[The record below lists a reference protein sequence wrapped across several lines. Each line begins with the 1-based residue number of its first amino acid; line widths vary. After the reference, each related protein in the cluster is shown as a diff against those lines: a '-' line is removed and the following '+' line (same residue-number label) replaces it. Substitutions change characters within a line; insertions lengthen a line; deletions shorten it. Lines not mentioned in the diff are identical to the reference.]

1 MRRVFISFSSSG
13 NDCVKLVSELV
24 IFCMQRKGGGNV
36 VYHTI
41 IHFVKGHNKESKGLL
56 YD

>member
-1 MRRVFISFSSSG
+1 MSIIWFAEELLVVDFGEPLISVCKEG
-13 NDCVKLVSELV
+13 V
-24 IFCMQRKGGGNV
+24 GNV
-36 VYHTI
+36 VCHTI